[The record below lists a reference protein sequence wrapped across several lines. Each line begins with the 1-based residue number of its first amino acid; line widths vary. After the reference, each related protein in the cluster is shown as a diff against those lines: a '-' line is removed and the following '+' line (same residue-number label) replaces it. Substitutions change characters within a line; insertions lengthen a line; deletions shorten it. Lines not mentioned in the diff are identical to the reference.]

1 MIEPQNQRISCFD
14 NSKSNETPYT
24 KNNCEKNCIG
34 LVLSIIY
41 ATLTFTIGLILGIIF
56 SESLLVAF
64 PALIVFLFVLILL
77 AVLVTVYINC
87 MKRRKCKF

>member
-34 LVLSIIY
+34 LVLTIIL
-41 ATLTFTIGLILGIIF
+41 ATLTFIIGLLLGIIF